1 MHAQKRVADELLR
14 RIAVAQ
20 YAVGGRLP
28 TENELTGEFGVSR
41 GTVRRAFRRLIESGV
56 VELRHGVGCIV
67 RRCDANR
74 ETEPKSV
81 MFLYPEVMLLNSQT
95 IEGMQRS
102 AFAQGAEFGMMAITP
117 DPEAVRGTVVRLK
130 RNRTSGVVFI
140 PFIRHDFHGLNNR
153 LLDLFEEYELRC
165 VVIDTPVIR
174 RNAIRGDFVGQD
186 DYNAMRLLVKTLA
199 RNGFR
204 RFASIRVFPEV
215 YSSSRRFC
223 GTVDGLEEAGLPV
236 YGELHR
242 VSEDGPLPEQ
252 GRRQLREILNRPE
265 TPDVIL
271 CGYDLIAMN
280 VLDELKKLGRRVPDE
295 ISVAGFGDTD
305 YYSTLFELTSVRQP
319 MAEIGRR
326 AVEILLGRR
335 RAVCQE
341 FLPCE
346 PVLRRSCRTPG
357 GIGG

>member
-56 VELRHGVGCIV
+56 VEHRHGVGCIV

-140 PFIRHDFHGLNNR
+140 PSSATIF
-153 LLDLFEEYELRC
+153 
-165 VVIDTPVIR
+165 T
-174 RNAIRGDFVGQD
+174 
-186 DYNAMRLLVKTLA
+186 
-199 RNGFR
+199 
-204 RFASIRVFPEV
+204 ASTTACSIC
-215 YSSSRRFC
+215 SRSMNC
-223 GTVDGLEEAGLPV
+223 A
-236 YGELHR
+236 
-242 VSEDGPLPEQ
+242 VS
-252 GRRQLREILNRPE
+252 
-265 TPDVIL
+265 
-271 CGYDLIAMN
+271 
-280 VLDELKKLGRRVPDE
+280 
-295 ISVAGFGDTD
+295 
-305 YYSTLFELTSVRQP
+305 
-319 MAEIGRR
+319 
-326 AVEILLGRR
+326 
-335 RAVCQE
+335 
-341 FLPCE
+341 
-346 PVLRRSCRTPG
+346 
-357 GIGG
+357 